1 MKIKYKNKRFKKHL
15 IFGMLWTI
23 LGFLN
28 LNYSGGNS
36 WIDYGFLVI
45 AILYWS
51 SYFYEKSNQYL
62 TVDDDSI
69 KRNSIAGKKIYLSDI
84 TWIKKFAG
92 DYILKTDTK
101 ELTINTEVVDEKSLS
116 ELNRI
121 LSKLNLPAD
130 KTPFANNI

>member
-15 IFGMLWTI
+15 IFGILWTI

-28 LNYSGGNS
+28 LNYSGDNS

-45 AILYWS
+45 AVLYWS
-51 SYFYEKSNQYL
+51 SYFYEKNNQYL

-69 KRNSIAGKKIYLSDI
+69 KKNSITGKKIYLSDI

-92 DYILKTDTK
+92 DYILKTDTE
-101 ELTINTEVVDEKSLS
+101 ELTINTEVVDEKSLV

-121 LSKLNLPAD
+121 LSKLDLPAD
-130 KTPFANNI
+130 KTPFANNV